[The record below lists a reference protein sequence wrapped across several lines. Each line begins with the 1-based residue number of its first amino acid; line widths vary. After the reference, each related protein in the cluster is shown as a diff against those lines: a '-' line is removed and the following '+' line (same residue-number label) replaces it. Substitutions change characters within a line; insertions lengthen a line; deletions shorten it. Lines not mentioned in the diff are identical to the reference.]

1 MAIEGNNTWIVA
13 FSFNKGAAGAIS
25 SHGKKTVNH
34 YRDLVILAFIGADC
48 PGDFSEVD
56 IPKLVN
62 TIRNCVG
69 M

>member
-34 YRDLVILAFIGADC
+34 YRDLVILAFIGAD
-48 PGDFSEVD
+48 FSEVD

-62 TIRNCVG
+62 TIRNRVG
-69 M
+69 T